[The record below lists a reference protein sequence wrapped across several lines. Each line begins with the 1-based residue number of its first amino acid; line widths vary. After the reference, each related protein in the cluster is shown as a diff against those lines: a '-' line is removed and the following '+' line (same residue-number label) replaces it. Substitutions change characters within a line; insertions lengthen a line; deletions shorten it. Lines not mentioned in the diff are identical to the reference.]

1 MNSQLIKNSLL
12 ENGTLTKSS
21 PIQNDQ
27 LNSNPA
33 LNYVLC
39 DSDSSRQQYQQQM
52 TLAAQGVERWL
63 SDPALYSGLDVASLA
78 RAINLNIADEPQP
91 AEQVIEQ
98 ALRQYLDHSLKV
110 HHPHCVAHLHCPT
123 LIISQT
129 AELLMNASNQSMDSW
144 DQSPAATVIEM
155 KLIAWLRELVGYS
168 TGDAGVF
175 TSGGTQSNLMGL
187 LLARDAVVQRVW
199 GIDVRT
205 QGLPPDAQRLR
216 VICSSQA
223 HFSVQKNMA
232 LLGLGYQSV
241 VAIACNAQG
250 QMDTQVLQQTIAQLQ
265 QDGYVI
271 AAIVATAG
279 TTDIGAIDPLQP
291 IADIAKQQAIWLHV
305 DAAWGGALLLSNQYR
320 HWLDGMAQADSITL
334 DFHKHFF
341 QPISCG
347 AFLLKDPAHFGL
359 MHYQAD
365 YLNSAFDE
373 MQGVPNLVARSLQ
386 TTRRFDALKLW
397 MSLQHLGTAQF
408 GALVERGIELA
419 QQVAAKIADDAQLQ
433 LMIEPQLS
441 SVLFRLNN
449 PTDVL
454 SLTPANLDLLNQ
466 QVADH
471 LLYSGQANVGVTR
484 FQEQTCL
491 KLTILNPVITLP
503 DLEKL
508 LVLVKQQ
515 AAVLIQKIK
524 TLETVSQWESLS

>member
-1 MNSQLIKNSLL
+1 MNRSLLKVSKLKNNSQFESDNNNLDKKNAAQAEKYLL
-12 ENGTLTKSS
+12 C
-21 PIQNDQ
+21 
-27 LNSNPA
+27 NSA
-33 LNYVLC
+33 
-39 DSDSSRQQYQQQM
+39 SSRQQYKQQVALS
-52 TLAAQGVERWL
+52 TQGIDRWL
-63 SDPALYSGLDVASLA
+63 SEPAMYSGVDVATLA
-78 RAINLNIADEPQP
+78 RSINLNIGNEPQS
-91 AEQVIEQ
+91 AEQVIEH
-98 ALRQYLDHSLKV
+98 ALAQYLGHSLKV

-144 DQSPAATVIEM
+144 DQSPAATLIEM
-155 KLIAWLRELVGYS
+155 KLMAWLRELVGYS
-168 TGDAGVF
+168 AGDAGVF

-241 VAIACNAQG
+241 MAIACNAQG

-265 QDGYVI
+265 QDGCVI

-305 DAAWGGALLLSNQYR
+305 DAAWGGALILSNQYR

-454 SLTPANLDLLNQ
+454 SLTSANLDLLNQ

-484 FQEQTCL
+484 FKEQTCL

-503 DLEKL
+503 DLENL